1 MTHAHF
7 LISLTAYYNRKPQAT
22 DKGQAMRA
30 FFSNVESIKTDMA
43 EIRTLQREVISMH
56 EKSKTI
62 VKSKD
67 MEMHREDMQVRV
79 IEKTETNVCA
89 CVCCVCVC

>member
-1 MTHAHF
+1 
-7 LISLTAYYNRKPQAT
+7 
-22 DKGQAMRA
+22 
-30 FFSNVESIKTDMA
+30 MA